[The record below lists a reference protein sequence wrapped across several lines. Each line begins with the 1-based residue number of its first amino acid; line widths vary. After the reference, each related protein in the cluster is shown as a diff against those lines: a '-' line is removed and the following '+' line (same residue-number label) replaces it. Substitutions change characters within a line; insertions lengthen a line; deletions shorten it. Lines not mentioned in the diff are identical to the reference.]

1 VKHKSSRISDLGNA
15 VVLYSE
21 NVSFSFIKYLATLLL
36 TMSKPCT
43 RWSPAEQISL
53 RRLIATWPSPMLD
66 VSQPTELTPPQD
78 SIWTWQQL
86 LRLDLPLLMSIYPYF
101 TYSSI
106 ITFSFIGTRNIP
118 SVTKTGWIYKNNAMQ
133 CKLKQQVRHDNC
145 CTILTASLTNG
156 ALGYNLM
163 TSHMVNT

>member
-1 VKHKSSRISDLGNA
+1 MHSNSDFYYFVWFCWHSKLWNGVENLQGHLSYLWSM
-15 VVLYSE
+15 VSIRLRNTTGS
-21 NVSFSFIKYLATLLL
+21 NVSVANNFHLQTNIIWILLWNIRAAEFLTWETLLYFIQRMFPSHL
-36 TMSKPCT
+36 LSTWPPYCWRCLNLCT

-101 TYSSI
+101 TY
-106 ITFSFIGTRNIP
+106 
-118 SVTKTGWIYKNNAMQ
+118 
-133 CKLKQQVRHDNC
+133 
-145 CTILTASLTNG
+145 
-156 ALGYNLM
+156 
-163 TSHMVNT
+163 